1 MRTEYWPDSNLLRGK
16 SYRPCASLTTVTV
29 TVEPIRFTLTSTP
42 SMGPSSCELTRPVSA
57 GDGATWAMAVSVTE
71 HATIVARPTRIRRK
85 NRFVFIITPRIGLHA
100 IRTLVDIRI
109 AFYLRSETG
118 MRRL

>member
-1 MRTEYWPDSNLLRGK
+1 
-16 SYRPCASLTTVTV
+16 
-29 TVEPIRFTLTSTP
+29 
-42 SMGPSSCELTRPVSA
+42 MGPSSCELTRPISA

-100 IRTLVDIRI
+100 IRTFVDIRI
-109 AFYLRSETG
+109 ASTFALKQECAEIVAQCGSDSHFG
-118 MRRL
+118 WAGLALI